1 MVKGSVALRAEPS
14 DELEGSMRVTVL
26 EVQKFKDRGERI
38 PMVTAYDYTSAQ
50 IADRAGVPLI
60 LVGDS
65 LGMVV
70 LGHTSTVPV
79 TLDEMVHHTRA
90 VVRGSQRA
98 LVIGDLPFLTYTNVD
113 QAIRSAGRLM
123 QEAGAQAV
131 KVEGGAAIAPII
143 ERLVGL
149 GIPVMGHIGFTPQS
163 VNQIGTR
170 VQGRSAEA
178 AARLIS
184 DALAIEAAGAFAIVL
199 ELLPT
204 PLARTI
210 TDRLRIP
217 TIGIGAGVACA
228 GQVQVWHD
236 LLGLYSDF
244 LPRHAQRYLNL
255 SELIGSAL
263 LKYATDVRDGSFPTS
278 AQSSSMDEAT
288 LREALELVERTGSPT
303 H

>member
-1 MVKGSVALRAEPS
+1 
-14 DELEGSMRVTVL
+14 MRVTIL
-26 EVQKFKDRGERI
+26 EVQKFKAWGERI
-38 PMVTAYDYTSAQ
+38 TMVTAYDYTSAQ

-98 LVIGDLPFLTYTNVD
+98 LVMGDLPFLTSTNVD

-263 LKYATDVRDGSFPTS
+263 LKYATDVRDGTFPTS

-288 LREALELVERTGSPT
+288 LREALELVERTGST
-303 H
+303 TR